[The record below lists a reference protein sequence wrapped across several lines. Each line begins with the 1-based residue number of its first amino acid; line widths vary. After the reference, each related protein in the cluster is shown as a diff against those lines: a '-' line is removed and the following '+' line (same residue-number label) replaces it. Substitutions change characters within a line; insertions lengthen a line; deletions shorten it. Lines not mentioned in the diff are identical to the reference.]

1 MNQIRPQLSLLVL
14 SGALSVVALLVALH
28 TRTSHSR
35 VPVDNYLMERT
46 LGGVFILALRGLL
59 AVRRPEHPVTWLF
72 VAIALLGHRPGTAQ
86 KWLTKPATT
95 PNRVAR
101 LIASS
106 VARPA
111 FRIILIPP

>member
-1 MNQIRPQLSLLVL
+1 MNQIRPQLSLLVM
-14 SGALSVVALLVALH
+14 SVVALHVALH

-35 VPVDNYLMERT
+35 VPVDNYLMEGT
-46 LGGVFILALRGLL
+46 LGGVFILALRVLV

-72 VAIALLGHRPGTAQ
+72 VARALLGHRPGSAQ
-86 KWLTKPATT
+86 KWLTRPAST

-106 VARPA
+106 VVRPA
-111 FRIILIPP
+111 IRIILIPP